1 MLSLQ
6 NSFKIIRTLGFDLSK
21 RVVFRL
27 LEFYQKPDLQKN
39 SSTSLGTYIFRI
51 NFVSFWT
58 FKGPYFINKKL
69 VKKFCVC
76 AVFWNGSSF
85 DLSKKVAFLYPGPF
99 SWFFSQFDSENHNN
113 CLGASGFKQR
123 ILARAKYFFTSFWL
137 ARFMIWHTDTRNW
150 PYFVCK

>member
-39 SSTSLGTYIFRI
+39 SSTSLGTYLFRI

-85 DLSKKVAFLYPGPF
+85 DLSKKVVFLYPGPF
-99 SWFFSQFDSENHNN
+99 SCFFPNSILKTTIIAWVLQ
-113 CLGASGFKQR
+113 ASNKESLQEQS
-123 ILARAKYFFTSFWL
+123 IFFISFWL